1 MKNKKI
7 AIIGY
12 ASRLPQTSDATFWED
27 LLAGRNLLTRVAE
40 DRWAQY
46 GFEHPSRAHPGSS
59 VTFAAGSLG
68 DVGGFDAGFF
78 RISPRE
84 AAAMDPQQRLLL
96 EMSWEAFAHAGIPV
110 LHLRGSR
117 CGVFIGLASTDYAYR
132 MADDLAAIGA
142 NSATGSTAS
151 IAANRLSY
159 FYDLHPHRRQK
170 RVHPSPDRI
179 RRRPRTGRA
188 DPSARYGNS
197 PDSGRRNPAPPLRSA
212 PRRNPPPPVAK
223 RSRAAA
229 SSNST

>member
-1 MKNKKI
+1 MKNEKI

-110 LHLRGSR
+110 LRLRGSR
-117 CGVFIGLASTDYAYR
+117 CGVFIGLASTI
-132 MADDLAAIGA
+132 MA
-142 NSATGSTAS
+142 TAWPM
-151 IAANRLSY
+151 IWR
-159 FYDLHPHRRQK
+159 
-170 RVHPSPDRI
+170 
-179 RRRPRTGRA
+179 
-188 DPSARYGNS
+188 PSARTRRRVRRRALRRIAC
-197 PDSGRRNPAPPLRSA
+197 PIFMICRGRAWWWIRPALRRWSLFIRLA
-212 PRRNPPPPVAK
+212 SHCCTV
-223 RSRAAA
+223 RAIWR
-229 SSNST
+229 